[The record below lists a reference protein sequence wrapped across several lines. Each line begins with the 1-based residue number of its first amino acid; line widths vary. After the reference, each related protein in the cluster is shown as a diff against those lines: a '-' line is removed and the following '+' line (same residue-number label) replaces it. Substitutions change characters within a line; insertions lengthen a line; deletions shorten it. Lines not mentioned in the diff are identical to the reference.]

1 VTQKLDFLRNH
12 QAFLIQKGDPLKK
25 FLRIP
30 LLIAIFFLSIP
41 TEGLCENFMLSR
53 VVDGDTFEI
62 TTANGRKIQVD
73 LAGIDAL
80 EMPGKRKIKGQ
91 PFSQKAFKA
100 LSGMIQNKSFSYRAC
115 SRVVNNRVLAV
126 VYSEGK
132 NVNLALLKAGLAE
145 VYRGKQPHTFDAA
158 PYKAAEREA
167 KKAALGIWALGS
179 VYISPKT
186 WRKANQN

>member
-1 VTQKLDFLRNH
+1 
-12 QAFLIQKGDPLKK
+12 LKK

-30 LLIAIFFLSIP
+30 LLIALFSISFS
-41 TEGLCENFMLSR
+41 TEGSSENFRMSR
-53 VVDGDTFEI
+53 VIDGDTFEV

-73 LAGIDAL
+73 LVGIDAP
-80 EMPGKRKIKGQ
+80 EMPEKRKIKGQ

-100 LSGMIQNKSFSYRAC
+100 LSEMIQNKPFSYRAC

-132 NVNLALLKAGLAE
+132 NVNLELLKAGLAE

-167 KKAALGIWALGS
+167 KKAAQGIWSLGS
-179 VYISPKT
+179 VYISPKA
-186 WRKANQN
+186 WRRANQN